1 MGDFPRAA
9 SIVRSLA
16 RSWRAMMRGPRRDG
30 FRRRFSPKRG
40 WILELALM
48 RHLIAFDLFNV
59 A

>member
-9 SIVRSLA
+9 SIVRSFA
-16 RSWRAMMRGPRRDG
+16 GSWRALMRGPRRDG
-30 FRRRFSPKRG
+30 FRRRFSA
-40 WILELALM
+40 LALM